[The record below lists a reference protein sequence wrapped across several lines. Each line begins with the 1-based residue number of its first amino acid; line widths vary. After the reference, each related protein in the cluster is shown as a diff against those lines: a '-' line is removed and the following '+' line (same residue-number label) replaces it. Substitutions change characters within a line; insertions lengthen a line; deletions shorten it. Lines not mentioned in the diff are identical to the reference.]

1 MERFDIVN
9 WALIFICLLVS
20 ILCPSTTTTTRTT
33 IVCDNLQRI
42 FANPPSKGIERRRRR
57 RQWALI
63 LSRGTNPH
71 NGNGFAQFT
80 RLIVCDL
87 PNSLQPP
94 TTRPTTAEEKGN
106 EFEFVYCLLSEEEV
120 NNYNPIKL
128 SAGTTATSRR
138 SPEKKST
145 IVNSFCL

>member
-1 MERFDIVN
+1 M
-9 WALIFICLLVS
+9 
-20 ILCPSTTTTTRTT
+20 
-33 IVCDNLQRI
+33 CDNLQGI
-42 FANPPSKGIERRRRR
+42 FANPPSRGIERRRRR

-128 SAGTTATSRR
+128 SAGTTTTSRR
-138 SPEKKST
+138 SPREEEHHCQLFLPVTLVGGMQIMETLSARDSKASRCW
-145 IVNSFCL
+145 IVKRI